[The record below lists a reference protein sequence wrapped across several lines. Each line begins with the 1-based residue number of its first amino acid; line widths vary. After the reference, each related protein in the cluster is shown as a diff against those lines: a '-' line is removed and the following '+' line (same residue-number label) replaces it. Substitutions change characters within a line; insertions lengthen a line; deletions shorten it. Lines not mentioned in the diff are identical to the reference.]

1 MMGVHKVD
9 KDKFYEAYNGWASG
23 ELSLRK
29 ATKVAGM
36 SLPTLKK
43 YFYMLI
49 KGEEFPD
56 TLFGDKKD
64 E

>member
-9 KDKFYEAYNGWASG
+9 KDKFLEAYNGFAKG
-23 ELSLRK
+23 ELSLNQ
-29 ATKVAGM
+29 ASKVAGM
-36 SLPTLKK
+36 SVKTLKK
-43 YFYMLI
+43 YFYMLL

-56 TLFGDKKD
+56 TLFGGKKN